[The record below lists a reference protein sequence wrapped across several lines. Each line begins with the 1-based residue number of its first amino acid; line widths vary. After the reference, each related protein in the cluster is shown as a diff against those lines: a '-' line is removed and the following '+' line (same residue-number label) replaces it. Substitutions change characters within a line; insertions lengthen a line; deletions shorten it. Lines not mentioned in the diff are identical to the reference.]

1 MARARRLEHSVS
13 VTDDL
18 ADVDLDRAV
27 PPDRGGPPRRNPT
40 GLLVVVGVLVVAL
53 VAAYLFL
60 RRAPAQPVPQE
71 TPTEVPVQREADP
84 AIVLPPL
91 DETDPVVRQL
101 IEKLSL
107 HPAVAAWLT
116 TDGLIL
122 NFVVVTSRIAGGVTP
137 VAELK
142 AIGPIPRFRPR
153 RAGDDLFIDPSSYRR
168 YDRYAA
174 AVSSLDARGTARVYT
189 TLKARITEAYERV
202 APSGGGFDPV
212 LERAIIELLAVPV
225 VEGEVELVPHGI
237 VYAFADERLQSLS
250 AAQKQLLRMG
260 PQNVRT
266 VQAKLREIASALGIP
281 ASRLPPP
288 T

>member
-1 MARARRLEHSVS
+1 MS
-13 VTDDL
+13 VTDYL
-18 ADVDLDRAV
+18 GDVDLDGGV
-27 PPDRGGPPRRNPT
+27 IPDRGVPPPRDRPPT
-40 GLLVVVGVLVVAL
+40 GLIITIVVLLVAL

-60 RRAPAQPVPQE
+60 RRAPVESVRQDTAK
-71 TPTEVPVQREADP
+71 PTEVPVQHEAEQ

-91 DETDPVVRQL
+91 DETDALVRHMV
-101 IEKLSL
+101 EKLST

-116 TDGLIL
+116 TNGLLL

-142 AIGPIPRFRPR
+142 AVGPIARVRPR
-153 RAGDDLFIDPSSYRR
+153 KAGDDLFIDPASYRR

-174 AVSSLDARGTARVYT
+174 AVSSLDARGTARLYT
-189 TLKARITEAYERV
+189 TLKPRITEAHERV
-202 APSGGGFDPV
+202 APNGGEFDRV
-212 LERAIIELLAVPV
+212 LERAIIEMLEVPV
-225 VEGEVELVPHGI
+225 VEGNVELVPHGT
-237 VYAFADERLQSLS
+237 VYAFADERLQALT

-260 PQNVRT
+260 PQNVRI